1 MRQKAYQSGTKTLD
15 SALLLYQTTFI
26 TAFEWVN
33 KESKNQINYNNFN
46 DEWQFQL
53 IVVLFFF
60 SFKNLN
66 SADGQNKKNISSAII
81 MVWWTSFFGE
91 KIPLLMCL
99 FESLHQLYRNTYNIP
114 KNSLVYSLWKNYFKK
129 KFTQLLTCLIIQFQ
143 QIWFGSRLWF
153 LNFYFIFTRAL
164 IWISDIYKR
173 DRRF

>member
-1 MRQKAYQSGTKTLD
+1 MTISID
-15 SALLLYQTTFI
+15 CSFI
-26 TAFEWVN
+26 
-33 KESKNQINYNNFN
+33 
-46 DEWQFQL
+46 
-53 IVVLFFF
+53 FF

-99 FESLHQLYRNTYNIP
+99 FESLQQLYRNTYNIP

-173 DRRF
+173 DRRFYILNIIENIYLKVYTQICIIYWFN